1 MGAGRD
7 KPYHIPNR
15 ATTIATYWLLQ
26 WVGIAILGAV
36 IAALLDGWSVGVLD
50 VLSWLAAATVWSV
63 IIMLLQAAY
72 AFAPSTVGGR
82 NEIGRVRSE
91 VSVISAALGA
101 TGLFS
106 LVMWMVIAGV
116 ASAMSSTKAII
127 PLLITGV
134 VGMIAAFVVSTVLI
148 RTFLRRGRRE
158 ERSADLSRR
167 LLGGTGLC
175 AMVCAGFGVIATLI
189 AGDGGAFFAVMVF
202 SAPWLIGATIALTG
216 CRLYLKR
223 LWKFRAPWY
232 ETHCAECGYDMA
244 GNLAVT
250 QCSECGTPW
259 KHEEILIAGSRRAA
273 CRCETCNHDMSA
285 IPDADRCPECG
296 SGWRSE
302 RERGAGP
309 IEGDA

>member
-1 MGAGRD
+1 MSAEGG

-15 ATTIATYWLLQ
+15 VTTIATYWLLQ
-26 WVGIAILGAV
+26 WVGISILGAV

-82 NEIGRVRSE
+82 NEVGRVRSE

-106 LVMWMVIAGV
+106 LVMWMLIAGV
-116 ASAMSSTKAII
+116 ASVMSSTEAII
-127 PLLITGV
+127 SLLITGL

-158 ERSADLSRR
+158 ERHAALARR

-175 AMVCAGFGVIATLI
+175 AMVCAGVGVIDVLI
-189 AGDGGAFFAVMVF
+189 VGDGNVFLGVMIF

-259 KHEEILIAGSRRAA
+259 KHAAIVPAGSRRAA
-273 CRCETCNHDMSA
+273 GHCEGCNYDMTGTPS
-285 IPDADRCPECG
+285 ADRCPECG
-296 SGWRSE
+296 TPWDPSDP
-302 RERGAGP
+302 GAAQART
-309 IEGDA
+309 D